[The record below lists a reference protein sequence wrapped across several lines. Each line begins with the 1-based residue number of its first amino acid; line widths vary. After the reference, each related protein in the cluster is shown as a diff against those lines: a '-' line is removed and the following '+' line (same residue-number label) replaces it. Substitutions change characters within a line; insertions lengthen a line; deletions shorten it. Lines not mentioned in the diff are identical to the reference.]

1 MVNDSSVG
9 MSRASLLNEVFEQ
22 AVAEIAHDPT
32 FVAVEVVKHASAH
45 RRGSTALS
53 VTIDREGG
61 VDVALCTQV
70 AGYINDALASFEEL
84 YTLEVESAGLE
95 RPLLR
100 PGDYQRFA
108 GKRVRIITTLTI
120 NGAKTHR
127 GILGGVRGTSVM
139 LTTDSG
145 ELPLPLDTIKSANLE
160 YDPRADLTRDK
171 KERKQHA

>member
-1 MVNDSSVG
+1 MTDE
-9 MSRASLLNEVFEQ
+9 AALIDVFEQ
-22 AVAEIAHDPT
+22 AVDQIAHDPT
-32 FVAVEVVKHASAH
+32 FEAVEVVKHASQ
-45 RRGSTALS
+45 RRRS
-53 VTIDREGG
+53 VTSLTITVDRAGG

-70 AGYINDALASFEEL
+70 AGYINDALASFEDL

-95 RPLLR
+95 RPLVR

-108 GKRVRIITTLTI
+108 GKRVRIMTTLTI
-120 NGAKTHR
+120 AGAKTHR
-127 GILGGVRGTSVM
+127 GILGGVRGTSVI

-145 ELPLPLDTIKSANLE
+145 ELPLPLETIKSANLE